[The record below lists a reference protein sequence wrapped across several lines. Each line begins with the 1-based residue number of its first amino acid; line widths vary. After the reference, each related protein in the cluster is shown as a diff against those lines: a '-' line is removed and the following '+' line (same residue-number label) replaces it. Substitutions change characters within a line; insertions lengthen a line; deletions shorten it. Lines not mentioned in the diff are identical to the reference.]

1 MAKNQT
7 YRRKRSSAP
16 LGLVLIG
23 AGLITFAIVAGIFL
37 LDNPQAAASTP
48 NANRSGLRSPAVL
61 SAPAPALELQDVNG
75 QDVSL
80 ADLRGQVVLVNN
92 WATWCPPCKAEMPEL
107 EAYFREHQAEGFT
120 LVAVN
125 AGDPRSDVAQFVEE
139 YQLSFQVWLDPYSKA
154 IRAFQ
159 NNSLPSSYVVD
170 RDGSLRL
177 AWSGAINL
185 DTLEEYVTPLIKE

>member
-1 MAKNQT
+1 MAKNDP
-7 YRRKRSSAP
+7 YRRKRLSTS

-23 AGLITFAIVAGIFL
+23 AGLILFAIVVGIFL
-37 LDNPQAAASTP
+37 LDNPDVAASTTDTT
-48 NANRSGLRSPAVL
+48 RTGSREPAVL
-61 SAPAPALELQDVNG
+61 SALAPELELQDLNG
-75 QDVSL
+75 QAVSL

-125 AGDPRSDVAQFVEE
+125 AGDPQSDVAQFVED
-139 YQLSFQVWLDPYSKA
+139 YRLSFQVWLDPYSKA

-159 NNSLPSSYVVD
+159 NNSLPSSYIID
-170 RDGSLRL
+170 RAGSLRL
-177 AWSGAINL
+177 AWSGAINQQ
-185 DTLEEYVTPLIKE
+185 TLEEYVTPLIQE

>member
-7 YRRKRSSAP
+7 YRRKRSSAS

-23 AGLITFAIVAGIFL
+23 AGLIIFAIVAGIFL
-37 LDNPQAAASTP
+37 LENPEAAASTP
-48 NANRSGLRSPAVL
+48 DTTRSGVSKPAVL
-61 SAPAPALELQDVNG
+61 SAPAPELELQDLDG
-75 QDVSL
+75 QDVAL

-125 AGDPRSDVAQFVEE
+125 AGDPQSDVSQFVEE
-139 YQLSFQVWLDPYSKA
+139 YRLSFQVWLDPYSKA

-159 NNSLPSSYVVD
+159 NNSLPSSYVID
-170 RDGSLRL
+170 RSGSLRL

-185 DTLEEYVTPLIKE
+185 DTLEEYVTPIIKE